1 MLLYPI
7 SVSGGYCSNSV
18 SRDSVNY
25 SHADDVAVLQSQT
38 VFGVNLRASQC
49 VSQDSPHL
57 PRIQLAQSQNTF
69 RLPTARFDSS
79 N

>member
-18 SRDSVNY
+18 STDSVNY

-57 PRIQLAQSQNTF
+57 PPNSVCAKSKHVSAADGQVW
-69 RLPTARFDSS
+69 
-79 N
+79 